1 MVTIYG
7 IKNCDTMKKARRY
20 LDDNNIDY
28 TFHDYRADGVPE
40 SDAKSWIKELG
51 TDALIN
57 RRGTSWRKLPDA
69 IKENLDDNRA
79 LTLMCKNPAVIKRPL
94 LDLGDRRILGFK
106 RSEYDALFGQIGFG

>member
-40 SDAKSWIKELG
+40 SDAKSWIKEFG

-69 IKENLDDNRA
+69 IKEDLTGNSA
-79 LTLMCKNPAVIKRPL
+79 LTLMCENPAVIKRPL

-106 RSEYDALFGQIGFG
+106 PSEYDALFGQIGSG

>member
-20 LDDNNIDY
+20 LDDKGVTY

-40 SDAKSWIKELG
+40 DSLRSWIAEMG

-57 RRGTSWRKLPDA
+57 RRGTTWRKLPDA
-69 IKENLDDNRA
+69 VKDSVDDQTA
-79 LTLMCKNPAVIKRPL
+79 LTLLSENPAIIKRPL
-94 LDLGDRRILGFK
+94 LDLGDRRVLGF
-106 RSEYDALFGQIGFG
+106 RASEYDELFD

>member
-57 RRGTSWRKLPDA
+57 RRGISSVSYTH
-69 IKENLDDNRA
+69 
-79 LTLMCKNPAVIKRPL
+79 LTLPTKR
-94 LDLGDRRILGFK
+94 IV
-106 RSEYDALFGQIGFG
+106 